1 MSMTTHSA
9 FLPRV
14 PTLVAEHIECA
25 LADACRRGHAE
36 IIEWAIAPHA
46 PGTEDDSD
54 RFDVLIEFAE
64 PARAPAA
71 FVHAFDETLQRLNA
85 AYRDMRVHGRAP
97 RILEVPPGTFG
108 RWLTGRVARQTRTC
122 AWRLW
127 RTTGL
132 RPTRCSRLCRNAVR
146 RRSSW
151 SADRAPCSPFS
162 PRRLRNTDVT
172 HELPGRNTDRG

>member
-108 RWLTGRVARQTRTC
+108 RWLTGRSEADPDVRVAPVAHDRTAADEVLAVVSERRQ
-122 AWRLW
+122 
-127 RTTGL
+127 
-132 RPTRCSRLCRNAVR
+132 
-146 RRSSW
+146 
-151 SADRAPCSPFS
+151 APIVLEC
-162 PRRLRNTDVT
+162 
-172 HELPGRNTDRG
+172 